1 MILALYAA
9 TVLIWGSTW
18 IAITYQLNG
27 TAEEVSIALRFTLA
41 AVVLFG
47 IAILRR
53 RPLTLPRSAIPMV
66 VLQGSLMFCAN
77 YLLVYHGTNFIS
89 SGLMAVI
96 FTLLIPANLLNEFMF
111 FGRRISL
118 RVVLAGVLGVFGV
131 SLLFWPELSR
141 TQISSQTLLGI
152 ALGASAVYCASLGNM
167 AAIVNIE
174 RKLPVTAVNAW
185 GMLVGGMMSLALAAG
200 LGRPMSIHWDAGYAW
215 SMLYLSVFGSA
226 VAFTCYLLL
235 IERIGS
241 ARAAYSSVLLPIVA
255 LIISTFMEG
264 FQWTLMALVGL
275 AIALAGNALALTR
288 KSAKSSV
295 APAGAASLPRSAE
308 R

>member
-27 TAEEVSIALRFTLA
+27 TAEEVSIAFRFTLA
-41 AVVLFG
+41 AIVLFG
-47 IAILRR
+47 IAIVRR
-53 RPLTLPRSAIPMV
+53 RPLTIPRSAIPMV
-66 VLQGSLMFCAN
+66 ALQGSLMFCAN
-77 YLLVYHGTNFIS
+77 YLLVYHGTNFIT

-96 FTLLIPANLLNEFMF
+96 FTLLIPANLLNEFIF
-111 FGRRISL
+111 FRKRISL
-118 RVVLAGVLGVFGV
+118 RVVTAGVLGVFGV

-141 TQISSQTLLGI
+141 TQISSQTLTGI
-152 ALGASAVYCASLGNM
+152 ALGVSAVYCASLGNM

-185 GMLVGGMMSLALAAG
+185 GMLLGGVMSLALAAAM
-200 LGRPMSIHWDAGYAW
+200 GRPLIIHWDPGYVW
-215 SMLYLSVFGSA
+215 SMLYLSVLGSA

-264 FQWTLMALVGL
+264 FQWTFMALVGL

-288 KSAKSSV
+288 KRAKPA
-295 APAGAASLPRSAE
+295 APSPVVGEA
-308 R
+308 